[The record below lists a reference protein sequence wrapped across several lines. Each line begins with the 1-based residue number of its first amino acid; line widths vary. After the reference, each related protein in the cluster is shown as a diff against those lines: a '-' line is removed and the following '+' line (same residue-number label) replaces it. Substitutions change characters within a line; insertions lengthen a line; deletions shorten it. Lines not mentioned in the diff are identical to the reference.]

1 MKKITILLLFFYSV
15 SQAQLEL
22 PYAVKNVNNRPI
34 DHWYYNPATLAPW
47 ANTAAILANATR
59 IEGQLYYVAG
69 GDVYTF
75 KGGILNAN
83 LLPIS
88 ASGGGDM
95 VLAGTQT
102 NTGLK
107 TFLNG
112 TLGMRNAANT
122 FTSTFTNTNTAAR
135 TYTLPDITGTV
146 LLANTTSFANPV
158 DGFYL
163 ETKQLNNAGL
173 QFSNLNAAG
182 DFSTFVSG
190 ARSFIRTSTSSC
202 MEIVSFP
209 SSGFT
214 NTVPALSFAGFSSRL
229 GVGEPLSTNIWKFY
243 LEALADNSDIG
254 SMTFTDNRTIK
265 KGIEYASDYATGILA
280 NDRSIPDIGTI
291 KSGAFT
297 STGKKTFS
305 VTGNIAGIN
314 VGANATDPTTALAA
328 GDVYYQTGVGLRV
341 YSGSAWTTLGAGGGG
356 GGGISN
362 ATDADFTAI
371 TNGGYNILDG
381 VATANRVI
389 TIPTGANGDILKFF
403 NTEDNFTWTF
413 AGETV
418 YLADRV
424 TVVTQLLFNVPCLME
439 RIDGRW
445 IITN

>member
-47 ANTAAILANATR
+47 ANTAAILASATR

-69 GDVYTF
+69 GDIYTF
-75 KGGILNAN
+75 KGGILDAN

-112 TLGMRNAANT
+112 TLGMRNVANT

-135 TYTLPDITGTV
+135 TYTLPDVTGTV
-146 LLANTTSFANPV
+146 LLTNTFGTPNPV
-158 DGFYL
+158 TNFYIATTQSNSSGF
-163 ETKQLNNAGL
+163 
-173 QFSNLNAAG
+173 QFENLNAAG

-190 ARSFIRTSTSSC
+190 GKSFVRSNTSSA
-202 MEIVSFP
+202 MEIISISNVEVS
-209 SSGFT
+209 
-214 NTVPALSFAGFSSRL
+214 NTVPALSFAGMSSRL
-229 GVGEPLSTNIWKFY
+229 GVAEYASQNIWNFY
-243 LEALADNSDIG
+243 LEALADNSNIG

-265 KGIEYASDYATGILA
+265 KGIEYAASYAGILA

-305 VTGNIAGIN
+305 VAGNIAGIN

-341 YSGSAWTTLGAGGGG
+341 YSGSDWGNVLVN
-356 GGGISN
+356 SVLPN
-362 ATDADFTAI
+362 VTDQDFTATLNRI
-371 TNGGYNILDG
+371 HNILDG

>member
-15 SQAQLEL
+15 ASAQLEL

-47 ANTAAILANATR
+47 ANTAAILASATR
-59 IEGQLYYVAG
+59 IEGQLYYVAS

-75 KGGILNAN
+75 KGGILDAN

-112 TLGMRNAANT
+112 TLGMRNVANT
-122 FTSTFTNTNTAAR
+122 FTSQFTNTNTAAR
-135 TYTLPDITGTV
+135 TYTLPNFTGNVLVSGNGGVNTMTGNLIIDSQTTGSGDILIGDINSPRMFFANFTGDDSQFSASTYNS
-146 LLANTTSFANPV
+146 ANTISSF
-158 DGFYL
+158 
-163 ETKQLNNAGL
+163 
-173 QFSNLNAAG
+173 
-182 DFSTFVSG
+182 
-190 ARSFIRTSTSSC
+190 
-202 MEIVSFP
+202 
-209 SSGFT
+209 
-214 NTVPALSFAGFSSRL
+214 LSIYPEGYIFDNVGPGFSSRVFGGLSEGTELRFLQQTGPSGQINL
-229 GVGEPLSTNIWKFY
+229 GKNVSGANNSFALYTNSSGGSISDADLRMNINGSTWTMNY
-243 LEALADNSDIG
+243 GSD
-254 SMTFTDNRTIK
+254 
-265 KGIEYASDYATGILA
+265 ATGG
-280 NDRSIPDIGTI
+280 IPYRNASGNEVRLPIGT
-291 KSGAFT
+291 SGQVMT
-297 STGKKTFS
+297 VSG
-305 VTGNIAGIN
+305 GI
-314 VGANATDPTTALAA
+314 P
-328 GDVYYQTGVGLRV
+328 
-341 YSGSAWTTLGAGGGG
+341 AWTTLGAG

-424 TVVTQLLFNVPCLME
+424 TVVTQLLFDVPCFME

>member
-1 MKKITILLLFFYSV
+1 VLLTNTIST
-15 SQAQLEL
+15 
-22 PYAVKNVNNRPI
+22 PNPVNNFYI
-34 DHWYYNPATLAPW
+34 ATTQS
-47 ANTAAILANATR
+47 N
-59 IEGQLYYVAG
+59 
-69 GDVYTF
+69 
-75 KGGILNAN
+75 
-83 LLPIS
+83 S
-88 ASGGGDM
+88 SG
-95 VLAGTQT
+95 
-102 NTGLK
+102 
-107 TFLNG
+107 F
-112 TLGMRNAANT
+112 
-122 FTSTFTNTNTAAR
+122 
-135 TYTLPDITGTV
+135 
-146 LLANTTSFANPV
+146 
-158 DGFYL
+158 
-163 ETKQLNNAGL
+163 
-173 QFSNLNAAG
+173 QFENINAAG

-190 ARSFIRTSTSSC
+190 GKSFVRSNTSSA
-202 MEIVSFP
+202 MEIISISNVEVS
-209 SSGFT
+209 
-214 NTVPALSFAGFSSRL
+214 NTVPALSFAGMSSRL
-229 GVGEPLSTNIWKFY
+229 GVAEYASGNIWNFY
-243 LEALADNSDIG
+243 LEALADNSNIG

-314 VGANATDPTTALAA
+314 VGANATDPTSALAA

-341 YSGSAWTTLGAGGGG
+341 YSGADWGNVLVNSVLP
-356 GGGISN
+356 N
-362 ATDADFTAI
+362 VTDQDFTATLNRI
-371 TNGGYNILDG
+371 HNILDG